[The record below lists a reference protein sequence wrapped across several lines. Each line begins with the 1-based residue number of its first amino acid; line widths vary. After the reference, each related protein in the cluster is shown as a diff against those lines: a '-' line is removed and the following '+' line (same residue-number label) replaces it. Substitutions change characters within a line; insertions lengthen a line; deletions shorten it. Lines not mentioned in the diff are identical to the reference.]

1 MRKSFIRTGSF
12 FAMSAVILG
21 AFGAHTLEA
30 VLEAKQLNTFETAV
44 RYQFYHSLALLFL
57 GLWLYFRKT
66 KTMEYA
72 GLAFILGIVLF
83 SGSLYVL
90 SVREWLNLKVNW
102 LGPITPLGGTFF
114 IIGWAIILYA
124 SFQENGRTHKPVS
137 SEE

>member
-1 MRKSFIRTGSF
+1 
-12 FAMSAVILG
+12 MSAVILG

-44 RYQFYHSLALLFL
+44 RYEFYHSLALLFL

>member
-72 GLAFILGIVLF
+72 GMAFILGIVLF